1 MKELR
6 NKVYTLYNSAEVE
19 LSENDDK
26 SYHLISRNG
35 IRPDSRFQEYQ
46 DGEGIFIKDVDRN
59 EITNAFSV
67 ETFAS
72 YQGITWQVDRKDS
85 DRFRLST
92 GSDPK
97 LPDVKMVS
105 QGWYE
110 LWVNQESI
118 EKLWEV
124 RKESWFDLPFPDS
137 LDRTFILNPRL
148 I

>member
-6 NKVYTLYNSAEVE
+6 NRVYTLYNGAEVE

-35 IRPDSRFQEYQ
+35 ILPDNSFQEYEI
-46 DGEGIFIKDVDRN
+46 GGSIFIKDVERH
-59 EITNAFSV
+59 EVTNAFSV

-72 YQGITWQVDRKDS
+72 YQGIIWQVDRKDN

-110 LWVNQESI
+110 IWVNQENI

-124 RKESWFDLPFPDS
+124 RKESWYDLPFPDS
-137 LDRTFILNPRL
+137 IERTDTLNPKL